1 MKDSS
6 SDSAPTP
13 NPSDEDLLSLAWDCT
28 EMVTALSKG
37 YEVERD
43 GERDDGRSN

>member
-1 MKDSS
+1 MTDSPS
-6 SDSAPTP
+6 NPVPTP
-13 NPSDEDLLSLAWDCT
+13 GPSEEDLLSLAWDCT